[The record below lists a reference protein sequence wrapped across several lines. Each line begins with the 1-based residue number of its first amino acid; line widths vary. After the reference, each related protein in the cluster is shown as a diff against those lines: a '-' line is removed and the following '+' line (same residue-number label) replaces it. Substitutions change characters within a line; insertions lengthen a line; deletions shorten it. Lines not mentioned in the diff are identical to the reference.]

1 MLSDCATTDVDA
13 QEEDLNDKRKQIIA
27 LQKEKEGQE
36 NRFLALEKSV
46 ATLEKAIA
54 IQTDEI
60 TSLKAD
66 NTRKRK
72 QIDDGRAERKAAEA
86 ALSARIRVLEQ
97 EMQAWAKNLE
107 DIAKQANH
115 LATSSTPAPSSSTS
129 SGVASAAPSTA
140 GSSVRMTRS
149 AAKRARNEES
159 AE

>member
-54 IQTDEI
+54 IQKDEI

-86 ALSARIRVLEQ
+86 ALSARISVLE
-97 EMQAWAKNLE
+97 AWVEKMKPTFAEVAEK
-107 DIAKQANH
+107 ANH
-115 LATSSTPAPSSSTS
+115 LARSSSTPTPSPSTS
-129 SGVASAAPSTA
+129 SFRL
-140 GSSVRMTRS
+140 SVRRTR
-149 AAKRARNEES
+149 KRARENE
-159 AE
+159 